1 MGSHKRRSCSIVVA
15 FNMVQP
21 DPAFHARAGAP
32 SATCT
37 IPMQGRSYAIQGCG
51 AAGGMRTCEQPTT
64 SLQAVTDLEQG
75 VPFVVLVGCLVLLVV
90 HARVAA
96 PAGCGGPRC
105 GGREWYARCL
115 AGCGATASGRHS
127 CPGCRS
133 TRTERFEI
141 PNSHKKKKKNL
152 ARFFGSLSAGYRLS
166 LIFNSHACTS
176 LSPSLGTPC
185 PRPAPFELHG
195 GSHID
200 RGGNHCGRHRRCWG
214 WRRCA

>member
-1 MGSHKRRSCSIVVA
+1 MVVRGRGGGLGSHKRRSCSIVVA

-21 DPAFHARAGAP
+21 DPAFHARAVAP

-141 PNSHKKKKKNL
+141 PNSHKKKKSCPFLRVPEYFQLPCLHL
-152 ARFFGSLSAGYRLS
+152 AFAITGHSMS
-166 LIFNSHACTS
+166 TS
-176 LSPSLGTPC
+176 CS
-185 PRPAPFELHG
+185 F
-195 GSHID
+195 
-200 RGGNHCGRHRRCWG
+200 
-214 WRRCA
+214 